1 MSRLSKNQKNNVW
14 RLPVLLL
21 HNREHDFKQGNF
33 LNNTTSGNDLD
44 IVKEI
49 INSSIKGSIPI
60 IKESVDSLVNSNG
73 KMLRPSFLIISSRL
87 GTPDPDKIYRLA
99 AAVELLHIASLIHDD
114 IIDDS
119 DKRRGKPALHRIY
132 GRRNA
137 VLVGDY
143 LFSKSFA
150 LLAANTS
157 IENGASMARIMG
169 RICEGEINQNI
180 SILSQ
185 DFTVRSY
192 TRRIMAKTALMF
204 ILSFHIG
211 AAESGCSMEMQS
223 VLRKIGY
230 NIGMSFQII
239 DDILDYTGSEK
250 LLGKP
255 SGNDLKAGIYTAPLI
270 LVMNKNDSILK
281 HLVKKRPYSR
291 RTIMK
296 IIKKTIELG
305 GIEEAESRAALYSKR
320 ALKEINNLPEGY
332 TKETLKKMTEN
343 LLYRDY

>member
-1 MSRLSKNQKNNVW
+1 MNNS
-14 RLPVLLL
+14 LP
-21 HNREHDFKQGNF
+21 
-33 LNNTTSGNDLD
+33 GNDLD

-49 INSSIKGSIPI
+49 INSSIKGTIPV

-87 GTPDPDKIYRLA
+87 GTPEPDKIHKLA

-119 DKRRGKPALHRIY
+119 DKRRGKPAIHRIY
-132 GRRNA
+132 GKRNA
-137 VLVGDY
+137 VLIGDF

-157 IENGASMARIMG
+157 TGNGAEMARIMG

-180 SILSQ
+180 SIFTD

-204 ILSFHIG
+204 MLSFHIG
-211 AAESGCSMEMQS
+211 AAESGCSVELQS
-223 VLRKIGY
+223 ILKRIGY

-239 DDILDYTGSEK
+239 DDILDYTGSET
-250 LLGKP
+250 LIGKP

-270 LVMNKNDSILK
+270 FVINKNDSALK
-281 HLVKKRPYSR
+281 TLVRKRPYSR
-291 RTIMK
+291 RTILK
-296 IIKKTIELG
+296 IINKTIELG
-305 GIEEAESRAALYSKR
+305 GITEAEERAAIYSKR
-320 ALKEINNLPEGY
+320 ALKEINLLPEGY
-332 TKETLKKMTEN
+332 TKESLKKITMD
-343 LLYRDY
+343 LLYRDH